1 MTFQA
6 ASRVRRV
13 DDFEEMGQTPLKGW
27 VIPAQAGIQSPCAC
41 CGLPARAGMTMIE
54 ISNVLTPGP
63 PDALV

>member
-1 MTFQA
+1 
-6 ASRVRRV
+6 V